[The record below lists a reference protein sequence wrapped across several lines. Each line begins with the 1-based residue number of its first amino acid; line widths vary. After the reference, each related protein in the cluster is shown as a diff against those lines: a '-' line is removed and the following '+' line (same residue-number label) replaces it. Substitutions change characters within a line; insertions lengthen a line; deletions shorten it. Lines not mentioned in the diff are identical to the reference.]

1 MKENMNRLKEKI
13 FKYKTLIVVFF
24 LLLIFVAIT
33 DDVFEKEVMRIDPL
47 MYDLFIKNIRCDW
60 LTEIMKA
67 ITQMGGFYV
76 LPIIC
81 IFVLIFARNKKI
93 GLLMTT
99 NLGFIALL
107 NVIFK
112 MIVQR
117 PRPTDMLITENGY
130 SFPSGHAMTSTAFYG
145 LIIYLV
151 YKNIKTKKIRNIL
164 IALISILILLISFS
178 RIYLGVHYTSDVIA
192 GTIFSIAY
200 LICIISL
207 YKRFLK

>member
-1 MKENMNRLKEKI
+1 MKEKMNEFKKII
-13 FKYKTLIVVFF
+13 FKYRKWIIVVF
-24 LLLIFVAIT
+24 LLLIFAAIT

-47 MYDLFIKNIRCDW
+47 MYDLLIKNIRCEW
-60 LTEIMKA
+60 LTEIMKV

-81 IFVLIFARNKKI
+81 ISVLIFAKNKEI

-99 NLGFIALL
+99 NLVFIALL
-107 NVIFK
+107 NIILK

-117 PRPTDMLITENGY
+117 PRPTYMLVPENGY

-145 LIIYLV
+145 LIIYLI
-151 YKNIKTKKIRNIL
+151 YKNVKNVKLRNISVVIVTML
-164 IALISILILLISFS
+164 IFLISFS

-200 LICIISL
+200 LICIINL
-207 YKRFLK
+207 YEKKF